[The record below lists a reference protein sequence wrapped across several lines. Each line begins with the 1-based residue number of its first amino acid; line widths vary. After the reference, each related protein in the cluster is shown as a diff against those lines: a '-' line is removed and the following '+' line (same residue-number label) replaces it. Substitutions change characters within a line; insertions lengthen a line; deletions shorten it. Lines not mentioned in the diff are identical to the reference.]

1 MSSCIVLMV
10 YLPNLIADI
19 TVPPTFENL
28 DVPEPIHSSNR
39 HEGCT
44 SYSES
49 HFQIEPDCA
58 ERSLSLLLEECSR
71 SQSMERSGYTLD
83 NLVKKLLGQLRTEN
97 IESHA
102 EKGIQALKKI
112 SDDLAAQ
119 KNGSFENPMELF
131 IDSLKQGVLTR
142 IRKAIR
148 PLDVAGLIDNIR
160 GTNTA
165 AQSIKGRDIIL
176 ILGCTGVG
184 KSTLIHFLAG
194 SKITVTETEDDI
206 PHWAPETIMDGLKD
220 VVVSCSSVSA
230 TNGIHAVSVDT
241 TEKSY
246 IICDTAG
253 FADTRGEEY
262 EIASGIVMTDAIRS
276 ARSVKLTIVLDEGS
290 MSSKFLI
297 LRKQIVPSI
306 IKLIPTF
313 KEHAG
318 SVFYLFNK
326 TFDSMKV
333 TAAKLN
339 KFCRELNE
347 EERADENFVA
357 MISDLAC
364 KCNGSI
370 TAKTDLLNKEQLDEP
385 GKELLKKLDAVSPIM
400 NPDKVFC
407 HFTSKESINAL
418 KLQLSF
424 HKDAIERG
432 LNRYEVSRCG
442 EDLLLVDYKLRQ
454 LRDLH
459 SMVGIDACE
468 VYYMESLGRTDY
480 FIQKCYRETY
490 QQFERWIDESSV
502 DPSACVQKIKF
513 SFELESIADPHV
525 GYIISIENRLDK
537 IDRREG
543 LVTLILRALEH
554 FKDSVKTHFETVIST
569 SDADIPFL
577 MSTTSSK
584 EKASLASIRLNKLK
598 NLSCLFQKGIYKAVC
613 VVGLPC
619 GRFLSLFLFSLDLC
633 F

>member
-1 MSSCIVLMV
+1 MSSSSVLIA
-10 YLPNLIADI
+10 YLSHHIADI

-28 DVPEPIHSSNR
+28 DVPETIHSSNR

-44 SYSES
+44 SNSES
-49 HFQIEPDCA
+49 HFQIVPDCA
-58 ERSLSLLLEECSR
+58 ERSLSLLLEECPL

-97 IESHA
+97 IEAHA
-102 EKGIQALKKI
+102 EKEIRALKKI
-112 SDDLAAQ
+112 SDDFAAQ
-119 KNGSFENPMELF
+119 KNGSSENPMELF

-165 AQSIKGRDIIL
+165 AQTIKGRDIIL

-194 SKITVTETEDDI
+194 SKMTFTEIDEI
-206 PHWAPETIMDGLKD
+206 PHLGPETIMDGLED

-230 TNGIHAVSVDT
+230 TTGIHAVSIKT

-253 FADTRGEEY
+253 FADSRGVEY
-262 EIASGIVMTDAIRS
+262 EIASGIVMTNAIRS
-276 ARSVKLTIVLDEGS
+276 ARSVKLTIVLDDGA
-290 MSSKFLI
+290 MATRFLG

-326 TFDSMKV
+326 TSDSMKV
-333 TAAKLN
+333 TTAKMN
-339 KFCRELNE
+339 QFCRDLNA

-364 KCNGSI
+364 KCTGSI
-370 TAKTDLLNKEQLDEP
+370 TAQIDLLNKEQLDEP
-385 GKELLKKLDAVSPIM
+385 GKELLKKLDSVSPIM

-442 EDLLLVDYKLRQ
+442 DDLLLVDYKLRQ

-598 NLSCLFQKGIYKAVC
+598 NLSCLFQKGIYKDVC

-619 GRFLSLFLFSLDLC
+619 GSFLSLFLFLPDLC